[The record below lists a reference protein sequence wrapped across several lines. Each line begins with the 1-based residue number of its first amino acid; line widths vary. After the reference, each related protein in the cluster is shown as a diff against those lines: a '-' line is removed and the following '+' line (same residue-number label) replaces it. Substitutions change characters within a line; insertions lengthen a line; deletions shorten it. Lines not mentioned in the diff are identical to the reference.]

1 MPEKALGRGV
11 VPAVADVA
19 HAQGDVVVL
28 QELLVLVGRE
38 LSTAVR
44 VQDDRLAV
52 RSLPAGHEDRSQD
65 QLAILRG
72 RHRPADYL
80 APVQVDHDAE
90 VEPSP
95 GRVDVGD
102 VGYPLGVRLG
112 GGEVPLEVVA
122 DVRRP
127 GAAALTAPLST
138 LGDAVQ
144 SVPGHE
150 PGDAVAAGGLALVGQ
165 DLVHPGHA
173 HHAIACRV
181 VFTDASEQRRLSLS
195 LVLMG
200 LLTQP

>member
-1 MPEKALGRGV
+1 MTGWRFGRCQQ
-11 VPAVADVA
+11 AI
-19 HAQGDVVVL
+19 
-28 QELLVLVGRE
+28 
-38 LSTAVR
+38 
-44 VQDDRLAV
+44 
-52 RSLPAGHEDRSQD
+52 RSQD

-138 LGDAVQ
+138 LGDA
-144 SVPGHE
+144 SG
-150 PGDAVAAGGLALVGQ
+150 
-165 DLVHPGHA
+165 
-173 HHAIACRV
+173 
-181 VFTDASEQRRLSLS
+181 
-195 LVLMG
+195 
-200 LLTQP
+200 